1 MIGYRSHQTSNGSIF
16 LFLTIAV
23 LCLGVCLQ
31 ILGVSISFWDLNGS
45 DEVLSNSILTG
56 FATLSD
62 TPWLSPLLRSLFTFI
77 ATASVYHSIFLYR
90 LFRPPLLTV

>member
-1 MIGYRSHQTSNGSIF
+1 MISYRCHQSSNGSI

-45 DEVLSNSILTG
+45 DDVLSNSILTG
-56 FATLSD
+56 FATLSND
-62 TPWLSPLLRSLFTFI
+62 PWLSPLLRSLFAFI
-77 ATASVYHSIFLYR
+77 ATASIYQSMLSYR
-90 LFRPPLLTV
+90 LFRPPLVTV

>member
-1 MIGYRSHQTSNGSIF
+1 MIGYRSHQVSNGSI

-62 TPWLSPLLRSLFTFI
+62 DPWLSPLLRSLFAFI
-77 ATASVYHSIFLYR
+77 VTASMYHSMFLYR
-90 LFRPPLLTV
+90 LFRPPLSTV

>member
-1 MIGYRSHQTSNGSIF
+1 MIGYRSHSASNGAI

-31 ILGVSISFWDLNGS
+31 ILGVSISFLDLNGS

-62 TPWLSPLLRSLFTFI
+62 DPWISPLLRSLFTFI

>member
-1 MIGYRSHQTSNGSIF
+1 MIGHRSQQASNGSI
-16 LFLTIAV
+16 LFFTIAV

-62 TPWLSPLLRSLFTFI
+62 DPWLSPLLRSLFAFI
-77 ATASVYHSIFLYR
+77 ATASMYHSMFLYR